1 MENVSTDDIIDY
13 KVTKTHYAL
22 SNTPEGIEIVIPK
35 DPNLFGRKNKILIR
49 GTVRVPKDKF
59 IPDSNWSSKLFSQ
72 LIVEVESQVVSKNT
86 TQ

>member
-1 MENVSTDDIIDY
+1 MENVSAVEAIDY

-22 SNTPEGIEIVIPK
+22 SNTKEGVEVVIPK

-49 GTVRVPKDKF
+49 GTVRVPAKF
-59 IPDSNWSSKLFSQ
+59 IPDSNWGAKLFSQ
-72 LIVEVESQVVSKNT
+72 LIVEVESQIVSKNT